1 MVGFKLIKSFSAAFA
16 LGIAALAS
24 SAVSAQTAPYTLIS
38 NVMEADTRVTAI
50 SIDFGKPL
58 ALNWKLD
65 QAFSVNAELLPLK
78 SYAGDVIANSAAAK
92 APRKILKAYTSAKPT
107 PGSANQGRYVIIELD
122 PDDFNATSWYVGFNP
137 GIRQLLPY
145 KENMFYEVRLLQDLN
160 LVAPN
165 IAPDRPSPIVE
176 VVKAGTL
183 LRQTGAQVATA
194 DHFTQAVFNLPEN
207 QQTKSIGYNFYKP
220 NGLPEGAKVPL
231 IVFLHGSGQ
240 SHDTKH
246 FGNDVAADVKS
257 PLLTNQGGVAWIE
270 RGRERAFV
278 LVPQAPAR
286 DTSDARGEN
295 GWRSM
300 DTQKLLLG
308 LIDKIIAD
316 NPSIDPQRLYLTGL
330 SMGARGA
337 WGLLTHE
344 DPAISRKFAAA
355 VLFNGIPSASSAVA
369 SSLSGENASQ
379 RTARLASSIRSID
392 MRRVSVPVWMT
403 HSDTDSVV
411 PVIGSRLPFALLTGQ
426 ALDEQNGELKV
437 ASSILKSSDRLV
449 RRYEAKNTFNGA
461 DVRYSE
467 YLFGN
472 GDAFRDLGM
481 FTRHSH
487 FSWEISFKDQL
498 IIDWLFAQRKR

>member
-220 NGLPEGAKVPL
+220 NGLPRGLK
-231 IVFLHGSGQ
+231 FL
-240 SHDTKH
+240 
-246 FGNDVAADVKS
+246 
-257 PLLTNQGGVAWIE
+257 
-270 RGRERAFV
+270 
-278 LVPQAPAR
+278 
-286 DTSDARGEN
+286 
-295 GWRSM
+295 
-300 DTQKLLLG
+300 
-308 LIDKIIAD
+308 
-316 NPSIDPQRLYLTGL
+316 
-330 SMGARGA
+330 
-337 WGLLTHE
+337 
-344 DPAISRKFAAA
+344 
-355 VLFNGIPSASSAVA
+355 
-369 SSLSGENASQ
+369 
-379 RTARLASSIRSID
+379 
-392 MRRVSVPVWMT
+392 
-403 HSDTDSVV
+403 
-411 PVIGSRLPFALLTGQ
+411 
-426 ALDEQNGELKV
+426 
-437 ASSILKSSDRLV
+437 
-449 RRYEAKNTFNGA
+449 
-461 DVRYSE
+461 
-467 YLFGN
+467 
-472 GDAFRDLGM
+472 
-481 FTRHSH
+481 
-487 FSWEISFKDQL
+487 
-498 IIDWLFAQRKR
+498 